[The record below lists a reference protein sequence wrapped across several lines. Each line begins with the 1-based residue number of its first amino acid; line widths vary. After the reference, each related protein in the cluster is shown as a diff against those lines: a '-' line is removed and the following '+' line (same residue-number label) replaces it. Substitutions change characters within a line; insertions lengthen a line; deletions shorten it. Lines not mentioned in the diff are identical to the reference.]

1 VVFELAGGL
10 PAAVK
15 ALGALKLCTPAE
27 NLGTVETLVTHNAS
41 MTHASVPPERRQLLG
56 IADGLIRLSVGL
68 ENPAEILA
76 DLRQAIALAH
86 REVAHA

>member
-1 VVFELAGGL
+1 
-10 PAAVK
+10 
-15 ALGALKLCTPAE
+15 
-27 NLGTVETLVTHNAS
+27 
-41 MTHASVPPERRQLLG
+41 VPPERRQLLG